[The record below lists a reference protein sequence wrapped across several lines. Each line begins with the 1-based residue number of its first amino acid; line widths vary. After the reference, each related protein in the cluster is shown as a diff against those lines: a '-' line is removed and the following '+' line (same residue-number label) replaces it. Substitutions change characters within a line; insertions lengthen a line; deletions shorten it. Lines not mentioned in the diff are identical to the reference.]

1 MTEGV
6 CRVHV
11 VWRVADTKAS
21 LVLWQEARD
30 CGSTPTQFKTVLD
43 RR

>member
-11 VWRVADTKAS
+11 VWRVTDAKAS

-30 CGSTPTQFKTVLD
+30 CSKTPTEFKTVLD